1 MVNMITTT
9 TVTYSGSF
17 ADYRID
23 KSEEGFWTVTPLSA
37 ADPSAAMDIL
47 SAVETLKFSDKTYQI
62 IDGFTETGV
71 EFKIN
76 THTSNNQ
83 QSPSVTSLANGGFVV
98 TWMSNSQD
106 GSNWGIYG
114 QRYAADGAASGS
126 EFLINTHT
134 SNDQQYPSVTSL
146 AYGGFVVTWMSNSQ
160 DGSSWGIY
168 GQRYAADGAAS
179 GSEFLI

>member
-1 MVNMITTT
+1 MANKITTT
-9 TVTYSGSF
+9 NVIYPGSY

-23 KSEEGFWTVTPLSA
+23 KNSEGYWTVTPLSA

-62 IDGFTETGV
+62 IEEYSGTGA
-71 EFKIN
+71 EFLIN

-83 QSPSVTSLANGGFVV
+83 QSPSVTSLADGGFVV
-98 TWMSNSQD
+98 TWMSYNQD
-106 GSNWGIYG
+106 GSSWGIYG

-134 SNDQQYPSVTSL
+134 SSNQQSPSVTSL
-146 AYGGFVVTWMSNSQ
+146 ADGGFVVTWMS
-160 DGSSWGIY
+160 
-168 GQRYAADGAAS
+168 
-179 GSEFLI
+179 